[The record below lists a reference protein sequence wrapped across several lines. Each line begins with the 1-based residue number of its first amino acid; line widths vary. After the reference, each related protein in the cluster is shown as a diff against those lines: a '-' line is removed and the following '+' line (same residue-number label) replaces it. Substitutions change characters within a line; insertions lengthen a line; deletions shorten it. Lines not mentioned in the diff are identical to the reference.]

1 VLYLLDANVLITA
14 QNTYYPIDT
23 VPEFWAWLVHK
34 GQAGDLK
41 IPLENYEEVKDG
53 STDEEQDL
61 LFAWI
66 KRQDVTAAILLDEAV
81 EPDLVADVINNG
93 YAPDLTD
100 DETLQI
106 GRDPFLIA
114 YALASPANRCVV
126 TTEVSAPS
134 KQRQNRRI
142 PDVCATLGAS
152 CCNTFTMMRALGF
165 RTGWSPA
172 APPP

>member
-1 VLYLLDANVLITA
+1 M
-14 QNTYYPIDT
+14 
-23 VPEFWAWLVHK
+23 
-34 GQAGDLK
+34 
-41 IPLENYEEVKDG
+41 
-53 STDEEQDL
+53 
-61 LFAWI
+61 
-66 KRQDVTAAILLDEAV
+66 LDEAV
-81 EPDLVADVINNG
+81 EPNLVADVINNG

-142 PDVCATLGAS
+142 PDVCATMGVS
-152 CCNTFTMMRALGF
+152 CCNTFAMNKALGF

-172 APPP
+172 APSP

>member
-14 QNTYYPIDT
+14 HNSYYPIDT
-23 VPEFWAWLVHK
+23 VPEFWAWLAHK
-34 GQAGDLK
+34 GLAGDLK

-66 KRQDVTAAILLDEAV
+66 KKEEITGTILLDEEV
-81 EPDLVADVINNG
+81 DPDLVADVINDG
-93 YAPDLTD
+93 YAPNLTD
-100 DETLQI
+100 DEILQI

-114 YALASPANRCVV
+114 YALASPANRSVV
-126 TTEVSAPS
+126 TMEVSAPN

-142 PDVCATLGAS
+142 PDVCATMGVS
-152 CCNTFTMMRALGF
+152 CCNTFAMMKALGF
-165 RTGWSPA
+165 RTAWSPGT
-172 APPP
+172 P